1 MLSVRPA
8 PAAALAGLLVL
19 GLAAQ
24 APAQT
29 QQAPRSSV
37 DLQPGAPVASAQPV
51 QQFRDPKT
59 GQIWTVNN
67 VGQRSGPP
75 TPQDLA
81 FDPLAQAAMVK
92 GVVTQRPTIMPLSS
106 VPITAGPTV
115 PIVNLGDASLSAVP
129 GQRWQVV
136 LYLQNNS
143 ANTVTPLL
151 NCRFTNAGKLVEETH
166 VLVPAVG
173 AGVRVGMLVYGPKTT
188 LFVDRANCAVK
199 SP

>member
-1 MLSVRPA
+1 MHPVRPTGI
-8 PAAALAGLLVL
+8 ALLVGLVAGLL
-19 GLAAQ
+19 ATA

-29 QQAPRSSV
+29 PRSSV
-37 DLQPGAPVASAQPV
+37 DMPSSPPV
-51 QQFRDPKT
+51 QEFRDPKT
-59 GQIWTVNN
+59 GQVWTVNN
-67 VGQRSGPP
+67 VGQQSGPP

-81 FDPLAQAAMVK
+81 FDPLGQVVYVQ
-92 GVVTQRPTIMPLSS
+92 GVVTQRPQIVPLST

-115 PIVNLGDASLSAVP
+115 PIVNLGDATLSAIA
-129 GQRWQVV
+129 GKRWQVV

-151 NCRFTNAGKLVEETH
+151 NCRFTNTGRLVEQTH

-173 AGVRVGMLVYGPKTT
+173 AGVRVGMVIYGPKTD
-188 LFVDRANCAVK
+188 LFVDRANCDVK